1 MTNNCVPIEIT
12 NFSGSTIRV
21 EPSEIVCE
29 LQHAE
34 VECLSETPSDTSS
47 TEPNDFL
54 SQFQLP
60 DILTEEEKTKAQE
73 LLLEF
78 QDVFSTGDMDIGRTN
93 LMKHNILL
101 KDDIPFQQRHRR
113 IPPALYQEAKDHL
126 QQLLH
131 AGVIRQSSSPYAS
144 AVVLVRKKNGKLR
157 FCVDFREL
165 NAKTVRDSYAL
176 QRIDEL
182 LDNLSGCRY
191 FSTLDM
197 LCTKR
202 RRTTYNNCFTLELY
216 SGRGQGAGS
225 QCDLPAAS
233 VNNTQKSLNG

>member
-1 MTNNCVPIEIT
+1 MAHPAANSHLPEGVEVAPSLICYRMTNKCVPIEIT

-34 VECLSETPSDTSS
+34 VECLPESETPSDTSS

-60 DILTEEEKTKAQE
+60 AILAEEEKTKAQE

-78 QDVFSTGDMDIGRTN
+78 QNVFSAGDMDIGRTN
-93 LMKHNILL
+93 LMKHTILL

-113 IPPALYQEAKDHL
+113 IPPALYQEVKDHL

-144 AVVLVRKKNGKLR
+144 AMVLVRKKNDKLR

-176 QRIDEL
+176 PR
-182 LDNLSGCRY
+182 
-191 FSTLDM
+191 
-197 LCTKR
+197 
-202 RRTTYNNCFTLELY
+202 
-216 SGRGQGAGS
+216 
-225 QCDLPAAS
+225 
-233 VNNTQKSLNG
+233 